1 MSRGCDRPMTLLA
14 HSDQTEDAFCR
25 RAPDAGPSRGRRS
38 QPAGR
43 GAHDVV
49 APIPADFRLASGER
63 LSQRA
68 VTGRLHGPATAPVV
82 VVAGGVSAD
91 RFVHRT
97 ATGGRGWWSGA
108 VGVRGPIDLNRH
120 RVLAFDYAPQA
131 NGRAPVT
138 ISTHDQAR
146 LLALVLDEAGI
157 DRVSTFV
164 GASYGGMVGLA
175 FAERFPDRVDSLVVI
190 SAAHRAHPQGTA
202 WRGVQRRILKLAAE
216 AGRPQ
221 DGVALAR
228 ELAMTTYRT
237 GEEFAERFPTR
248 APDQAG
254 GAYPV
259 CDYLTARGRAYRH
272 RMTPERWISLSDSI
286 DRHQVT
292 PEAITTPVTLVG
304 FTTDRLT
311 PIDDLRELAAR
322 LPALWRFVEAPSIYG
337 HDAFLKEEA
346 LIGQILRQALKE
358 ITP

>member
-1 MSRGCDRPMTLLA
+1 MGRGCDRPMTLLA
-14 HSDQTEDAFCR
+14 LSDQTEDAFCR
-25 RAPDAGPSRGRRS
+25 RAPDVVRS
-38 QPAGR
+38 HAAGR

-49 APIPADFRLASGER
+49 ASIPADFRLAPGQR
-63 LSQRA
+63 LGQRSI
-68 VTGRLHGPATAPVV
+68 TGRIQGPANAPVV
-82 VVAGGVSAD
+82 VVAGGISAD

-131 NGRAPVT
+131 DGRSVT

-146 LLALVLDEAGI
+146 LLALVLDQAGI
-157 DRVSTFV
+157 DSICAFV

-175 FAERFPDRVDSLVVI
+175 FAELFPGRIDSLVVI

-237 GEEFAERFPTR
+237 GEEFAERFPTQ

-259 CDYLTARGRAYRH
+259 CDYLTARGRAYRN

-292 PEAITTPVTLVG
+292 PEAITTPTTLVG

-346 LIGQILRQALKE
+346 LIGQVLRQALKE
-358 ITP
+358 ITQ